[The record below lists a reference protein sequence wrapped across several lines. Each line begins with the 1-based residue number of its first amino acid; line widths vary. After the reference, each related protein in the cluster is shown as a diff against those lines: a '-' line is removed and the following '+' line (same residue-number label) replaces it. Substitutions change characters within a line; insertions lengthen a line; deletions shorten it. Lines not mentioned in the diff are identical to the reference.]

1 MTYHKENKPRSE
13 REPIKAQGTDM
24 SPKKEAKKDEQV
36 KAELQ
41 RKVEELEKSL
51 KEAEDKT
58 QRYQDQLKYAKADL
72 DNIQKQNQRRL
83 TDTLEKAN
91 GELLQLLLP
100 LNDELEIL
108 ATRDAEKEKLEEGVR
123 MVQRKMAKLLES
135 AGVQPIE
142 ALGHPFDPFRH
153 EAIAEEETLEEPEGY
168 VVEEVRRGYMFKERL
183 LRASV
188 VKVAKNPAE
197 PDKIEEDQDE

>member
-1 MTYHKENKPRSE
+1 
-13 REPIKAQGTDM
+13 M
-24 SPKKEAKKDEQV
+24 SPRKEAKKDEQA

-41 RKVEELEKSL
+41 RKVEELEKNL
-51 KEAEDKT
+51 REAEDKA
-58 QRYQDQLKYAKADL
+58 QRYMDQLKYAKADM
-72 DNIQKQNQRRL
+72 DNIQKQSQRRL

-100 LNDELEIL
+100 INDELEIL
-108 ATRDAEKEKLEEGVR
+108 ATMDAEKEKLAEGIA

-142 ALGHPFDPFRH
+142 ALGCPFDPFRH
-153 EAIAEEETLEEPEGY
+153 EAIADVETLEEPEGY

-188 VKVAKNPAE
+188 VKVAKSPAE
-197 PDKIEEDQDE
+197 PAKIEEDQDE

>member
-1 MTYHKENKPRSE
+1 
-13 REPIKAQGTDM
+13 M
-24 SPKKEAKKDEQV
+24 SPKKEAKKDEQA

-51 KEAEDKT
+51 KEAEDKA

-91 GELLQLLLP
+91 GELLQQLLP

-153 EAIAEEETLEEPEGY
+153 EAIAEVETLEEPEGY

-188 VKVAKNPAE
+188 VKVAKNPTE
-197 PDKIEEDQDE
+197 PTKIEEDQDE